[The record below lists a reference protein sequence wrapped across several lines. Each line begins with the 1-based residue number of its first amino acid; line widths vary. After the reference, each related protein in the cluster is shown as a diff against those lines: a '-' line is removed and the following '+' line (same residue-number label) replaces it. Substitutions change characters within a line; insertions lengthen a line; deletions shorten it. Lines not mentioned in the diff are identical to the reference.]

1 MRKMRR
7 QSSRSPSTTLL
18 SVNNTIY
25 RFCPY
30 HEVPVL
36 VAIPFGAYQPIHS
49 SRFRRKLSYKCRGKK
64 GRPDTTGEFGL
75 GVLTMYRFT
84 DVRYD
89 SFLLDMI
96 LILLLQMAMVIS
108 GSRVLFWIL

>member
-1 MRKMRR
+1 MKYLCGL
-7 QSSRSPSTTLL
+7 PSLL
-18 SVNNTIY
+18 VHINQFTPQDFEGSCRTSV
-25 RFCPY
+25 
-30 HEVPVL
+30 
-36 VAIPFGAYQPIHS
+36 G
-49 SRFRRKLSYKCRGKK
+49 GKK